1 MLFPLE
7 LPHSLRIRVA
17 NCYLFIKSLFMIIVF
32 YDYLITFSWS
42 FLWSFLWSWI
52 TDVNHR
58 CESPAVDR
66 EKTENFQALAWTL
79 LHFCTLLYSKFRIRC
94 LFFFC
99 SFFFFF
105 CTKVFALDSFPTK
118 DHRKSPEC
126 LGSSSVF
133 PVSLSWN
140 NFFDCKNIRKLTV
153 KICYYNWLYL

>member
-17 NCYLFIKSLFMIIVF
+17 NCYLFVKSLFMIIVF

-94 LFFFC
+94 LFLFFVHF
-99 SFFFFF
+99 SFSFAQKFLRLILFQRRTIEKVPSAWAVPRFFQLVWAEITF
-105 CTKVFALDSFPTK
+105 S
-118 DHRKSPEC
+118 
-126 LGSSSVF
+126 
-133 PVSLSWN
+133 
-140 NFFDCKNIRKLTV
+140 TV
-153 KICYYNWLYL
+153 RI